1 MLFRPEIQPLS
12 EVMKKAGGKLVEK
25 VELFDVYTGEKI
37 GLENKSVAFRVTM
50 RAADHTLTDEEAD
63 KTSQNILAALEK
75 NLGITLRR

>member
-1 MLFRPEIQPLS
+1 
-12 EVMKKAGGKLVEK
+12 MKKAGGKLVEK

-37 GLENKSVAFRVTM
+37 GLDNKSVAFRVTM

-63 KTSQNILAALEK
+63 MISQKILASLEK